1 MLHVLNNI
9 FFAIRGRDE
18 KGCKMA
24 VDGVDQRRPGRK
36 EQDGQRRPVE
46 KGSGR
51 RRPVEKGRLVDV
63 DQKKKAGCSGRRRR
77 LHFSRLTAGSPFNHA
92 PIRSHLKFF
101 GELIPFVCCLL

>member
-36 EQDGQRRPVE
+36 EQDGQRRPE
-46 KGSGR
+46 
-51 RRPVEKGRLVDV
+51 EKGRL
-63 DQKKKAGCSGRRRR
+63 
-77 LHFSRLTAGSPFNHA
+77 
-92 PIRSHLKFF
+92 
-101 GELIPFVCCLL
+101 